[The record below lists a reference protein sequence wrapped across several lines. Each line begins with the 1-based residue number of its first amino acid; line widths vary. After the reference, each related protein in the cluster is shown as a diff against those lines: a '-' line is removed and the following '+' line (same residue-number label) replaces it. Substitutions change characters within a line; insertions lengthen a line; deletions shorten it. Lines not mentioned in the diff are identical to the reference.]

1 MTDSETQTFVA
12 RLHRDKIALYE
23 QVHDGMTREHA
34 MGNRKVYDR
43 LDIYRLDDLLIM
55 LVDRKP
61 VPSAPPTEEDA
72 ERGRQWHAT
81 LAECFAEPWRLADPI
96 FSLATAGTGER

>member
-1 MTDSETQTFVA
+1 MTHPQTQTFVA

-23 QVHDGMTREHA
+23 QVHDGMTRDHA
-34 MGNRKVYDR
+34 EGNRKVYDR
-43 LDIYRLDDLLIM
+43 LDIFRLDDLLIM

-61 VPSAPPTEEDA
+61 EPSAPATEEDA

-81 LAECFAEPWRLADPI
+81 LEDCFAEPWRLADPI
-96 FSLATAGTGER
+96 FNLDTAGTNED